1 MTRFQNNGVLLSQC
15 SRLAHGIVTCV
26 TPFASTQQIR
36 LAQPSKQPQN
46 LVIHAAATRADA
58 MPSPCITV
66 MDIPTAVALLASS
79 YQQLSQSHS
88 YGILDHNS
96 RVTTFRRLLRSERRD
111 PSQEPSKSVRLD
123 PTPPPTKT
131 FCQA

>member
-26 TPFASTQQIR
+26 TPFASTQQIK

-58 MPSPCITV
+58 
-66 MDIPTAVALLASS
+66 
-79 YQQLSQSHS
+79 SQ
-88 YGILDHNS
+88 
-96 RVTTFRRLLRSERRD
+96 
-111 PSQEPSKSVRLD
+111 
-123 PTPPPTKT
+123 
-131 FCQA
+131 